1 MRAKQPMPPSDELQE
16 RFGAN
21 LRECRRRLGIS
32 QYELAFRS
40 EMALNSVSLLELG
53 KKLPRID
60 SFIRLAG
67 ALEVTPT
74 ELTAGIQWMPGEVVA
89 TPGSF
94 EVPDEPEGAAEIAA
108 LRSTAGGPGRRF
120 KR

>member
-1 MRAKQPMPPSDELQE
+1 MRPKQPMPPSDEMRE

-21 LRECRRRLGIS
+21 LREARRRLGIS

-40 EMALNSVSLLELG
+40 DLALHSVSLLELG

-67 ALEVTPT
+67 ALEITPT
-74 ELTAGIQWMPGEVVA
+74 ELTAGIRWMPGEVIA

-94 EVPDEPEGAAEIAA
+94 EVPDDPESAAEIAA
-108 LRSTAGGPGRRF
+108 LRRTGAGPGRRF
-120 KR
+120 K